1 MADELGIRAAALFD
15 GDKPTEYKKAREDWR
30 NKPNIG
36 VFQLFKDDIRDKA
49 NDTIEVNAKEGVF
62 DSRGVIHATS
72 EAQFK
77 ELISSIRAH
86 LKPEAP
92 KPTPG
97 DPPA

>member
-62 DSRGVIHATS
+62 DGGASFTQLPRRSSRS
-72 EAQFK
+72 
-77 ELISSIRAH
+77 LS
-86 LKPEAP
+86 AP
-92 KPTPG
+92 FAPT
-97 DPPA
+97 